1 VRRAI
6 GVGWRMGDLLEVA
19 DLRKKFM
26 LRESLFVR
34 RELWAVSG
42 VTFSVA
48 RGETL
53 GLVGESGCGKSTVG
67 RCIVRLLDTTAGA
80 ISFDGHRISRFSQRQ
95 FWPLRRRIQMVF
107 QDPADSLN
115 PRMTV
120 QEMVMEPLRLH
131 TRLARRD
138 REDRVRE
145 LLELVGLKEEYMD
158 RFPHQLSTGQQ
169 QRVGVARAVA
179 TQPDFLVLDEPTS
192 ALDVSVRGRILKL
205 LSDLGAR
212 FGMTYLFIS
221 HDLSVIKH
229 MCQRVAVMYLGMVVE
244 VGPAAAIFREPL
256 HPYTTALIAAIPIP
270 DPKQAKKR
278 MILSGEVPSPVNL
291 PAGCFF
297 RSRCPRAQAACA
309 ETRPGLRDVGGGH
322 RVACLAV

>member
-1 VRRAI
+1 
-6 GVGWRMGDLLEVA
+6 MGDLLEVA
-19 DLRKKFM
+19 DLRKKFV

-34 RELWAVSG
+34 RDLWAVSG

-67 RCIVRLLDTTAGA
+67 RCIVRLIDTTAGA

-107 QDPADSLN
+107 QDPSDSLN

-131 TRLARRD
+131 TRLSRRD

-145 LLELVGLKEEYMD
+145 LLELVGLKDEYMD

-270 DPKQAKKR
+270 DPKLAKKR

-297 RSRCPRAQAACA
+297 RSRCPRAQATCA
-309 ETRPGLRDVGGGH
+309 ETRPGLRDVGDGH